1 VKILLINKFYYLA
14 GGTERYVLEWE
25 ALLRS
30 RGHDV
35 TIFSMRHPGS
45 FPSRQERFFVER
57 IRFEP
62 DQSRGARLRAAA
74 HSIWSREAA
83 ERLTELLK
91 AEGAP
96 DIVHLHSFMYQLTPA
111 ILEPLVARGVPI
123 VQTCHDYQHICVN
136 QHLYNHRVNRLC
148 EECLRRGRL
157 APLWTRCMQGSFAQ
171 SAAGCASGCADAL
184 LGRSRSKVR
193 RFITPSDFMR
203 RKMIEGGLPARRVFH
218 ERHFIR
224 PDWIAPAESP
234 GEYILFMGR
243 LVPQKGIGAFLDA
256 AALAPEVPCKVAG
269 TGGLEPAVR
278 ARVREENLSH
288 VEVLGQ
294 REDRQL
300 LETVRGARA
309 VVVPS
314 EWYEPFS
321 LVILEAMAAARPV
334 IASRVAG
341 PAEILSHDADGLL
354 VTPGSAEELA
364 AAFRA
369 LWRDPARAVEMGRCG
384 LEKTRTLYTPDGHY
398 QRLMR
403 HFEEVL
409 Q

>member
-1 VKILLINKFYYLA
+1 MKILLINKFYYLA
-14 GGTERYVLEWE
+14 GGTERYVREWE

-35 TIFSMRHPGS
+35 MVFSMRHPGN
-45 FPSRQERFFVER
+45 FPSRQERFFMER
-57 IRFEP
+57 VRFDA
-62 DQSRGARLRAAA
+62 DQPRGARLRAAA

-83 ERLTELLK
+83 ERLTDLLQ
-91 AEGAP
+91 AEGMP
-96 DIVHLHSFMYQLTPA
+96 DIAHLHSFMYQLTPA
-111 ILEPLVARGVPI
+111 ILHPLVARGVPI
-123 VQTCHDYQHICVN
+123 IQTCHDYQHICVN
-136 QHLYNHRVNRLC
+136 QHLFNHRVNRLC

-171 SAAGCASGCADAL
+171 SAAGCVAGCADAL
-184 LGRSRSKVR
+184 FGRSRSKVR

-203 RKMIEGGLPARRVFH
+203 RKLIEGGLPARRVFH

-224 PDWIAPAESP
+224 PDWIEPSQSP

-243 LVPQKGIGAFLDA
+243 LVPPKGIGTFLDA
-256 AALAPEVPCKVAG
+256 AALTPEVPCKVAG
-269 TGGLEPAVR
+269 TGALEPAVR
-278 ARVREENLSH
+278 ARVRDENLGH
-288 VEVLGQ
+288 VEVLGH

-300 LETVRGARA
+300 IELVRGARA

-341 PAEILSHDADGLL
+341 PAEIISHGADGLL
-354 VTPGSAEELA
+354 VPPGNAEEFA

-369 LWRDPARAVEMGRCG
+369 LWRDPARAVEMGRRG
-384 LEKTRTLYTPDGHY
+384 LEKTRTLYAPDGHY
-398 QRLMR
+398 RRMIK

>member
-14 GGTERYVLEWE
+14 GGTERYLFEWE

-35 TIFSMRHPGS
+35 MVFSMRHPENL
-45 FPSRQERFFVER
+45 PSRQERFFMER
-57 IRFEP
+57 VRFDA
-62 DQSRGARLRAAA
+62 DQPREARLRAAA

-96 DIVHLHSFMYQLTPA
+96 DVVHLHSFMYQLTPA
-111 ILEPLVARGVPI
+111 ILDPLVARRVPI
-123 VQTCHDYQHICVN
+123 VQTCHDYAHICVN

-157 APLWTRCMQGSFAQ
+157 APLWTRCIKGSFAQ
-171 SAAGCASGCADAL
+171 SAAGCAAGCADAL
-184 LGRSRSKVR
+184 IGRSRSKVR

-224 PDWIAPAESP
+224 PDWIAPSQSP
-234 GEYILFMGR
+234 GDYILFMGR
-243 LVPQKGIGAFLDA
+243 LVPQKGLGTFLDA

-269 TGGLEPAVR
+269 TGALEPAAR
-278 ARVREENLSH
+278 ARVREENLGH
-288 VEVLGQ
+288 VEVLGH
-294 REDRQL
+294 RDGRQL
-300 LETVRGARA
+300 LEIVRGARA

-341 PAEILSHDADGLL
+341 PAEILSHGADGLL
-354 VTPGSAEELA
+354 VTPGSAGEFA
-364 AAFRA
+364 AAFRT
-369 LWRDPARAVEMGRCG
+369 LWRDPARAVEMGRRG
-384 LEKTRTLYTPDGHY
+384 LEKTRALYAPDGHY
-398 QRLMR
+398 RRLMR
-403 HFEEVL
+403 HFEEAM

>member
-1 VKILLINKFYYLA
+1 MKILLINKFYYLS
-14 GGTERYVLEWE
+14 GGAERYVFEWE

-35 TIFSMRHPGS
+35 MIFSMRHPENL
-45 FPSRQERFFVER
+45 PSRQERFFIER
-57 IRFEP
+57 VRFDA

-74 HSIWSREAA
+74 HSIWSRQAA

-96 DIVHLHSFMYQLTPA
+96 DIAHLHSFMYQLTPA
-111 ILEPLVARGVPI
+111 ILAPLIARGTPI
-123 VQTCHDYQHICVN
+123 VQTCHEYAPICVN
-136 QHLYNHRVNRLC
+136 QHLYNHRVNRIC
-148 EECLRRGRL
+148 EECLRRGRP
-157 APLWTRCMQGSFAQ
+157 APLWTRCMKGSFAQ
-171 SAAGCASGCADAL
+171 SAAGCVAGCVDAL
-184 LGRSRSKVR
+184 FGRSRSKVR

-203 RKMIEGGLPARRVFH
+203 RKLIAGGLPAQRVFH

-224 PDWIAPAESP
+224 PDWIAPSPSP
-234 GEYILFMGR
+234 GEYVLFMGR
-243 LVPQKGIGAFLDA
+243 LAPQKGIGTFLDA

-269 TGGLEPAVR
+269 TGALEPAVR
-278 ARVREENLSH
+278 ARVREENLGH
-288 VEVLGQ
+288 VEVLGH
-294 REDRQL
+294 REGRQL
-300 LETVRGARA
+300 LEIVRGARA

-334 IASRVAG
+334 IASRIAG
-341 PAEILSHDADGLL
+341 PAEILSHGADGLL
-354 VTPGSAEELA
+354 VPPGSVEEFA

-369 LWRDPARAVEMGRCG
+369 LWRDPARAIEMGRRG

-398 QRLMR
+398 RRLMR